1 MEKIRKAIEEKI
13 KHSFLD
19 TEYDIG
25 YRDALTDALDI
36 IEKVYP
42 QKEQAKQTNADM
54 IRRMKDEQLIP
65 VVVSYVCQKHTTGC
79 PYEHCDDC
87 VRAWLR
93 KEAGHD

>member
-1 MEKIRKAIEEKI
+1 MEKIKKAIEEKI

-25 YRDALTDALDI
+25 YRDAMTDALDLV
-36 IEKVYP
+36 EAEYP
-42 QKEQAKQTNADM
+42 QKAKITNGD
-54 IRRMKDEQLIP
+54 RLRSMKDEQLIP
-65 VVVSYVCQKHTTGC
+65 IVMHYVCQKYSLGC